1 MLADSPARRRSGRE
15 GRAHDAV
22 IGRGGDDA
30 APLGPAA
37 PGGARR
43 RDPRAGPDGDRPL
56 ARRVRGRRP
65 RVDADGP
72 GRRRRAAG
80 AGAAERAGLADAAG
94 RDHRPAPRRGGAA
107 GGRRLA
113 DRPGRRRPAAA
124 RGPGPAGRVRGAA
137 SGRVGSVQVAAPG
150 RAPHGP
156 ARLPTLGRVGA
167 RRRAAE
173 GADVEIAVQRIGG
186 PVVVLRPRGR
196 LTAGDAPE
204 LRAVVADLVEQGRT
218 KLVVDLEETTF
229 LDSSGLG
236 ALVAGLRATRTAGGD
251 LTIARPTGQVLDVL
265 TLTTMI
271 RVLPPHE
278 TVADAFAALT

>member
-1 MLADSPARRRSGRE
+1 
-15 GRAHDAV
+15 V
-22 IGRGGDDA
+22 
-30 APLGPAA
+30 
-37 PGGARR
+37 
-43 RDPRAGPDGDRPL
+43 
-56 ARRVRGRRP
+56 
-65 RVDADGP
+65 
-72 GRRRRAAG
+72 
-80 AGAAERAGLADAAG
+80 
-94 RDHRPAPRRGGAA
+94 RRG
-107 GGRRLA
+107 
-113 DRPGRRRPAAA
+113 
-124 RGPGPAGRVRGAA
+124 
-137 SGRVGSVQVAAPG
+137 
-150 RAPHGP
+150 
-156 ARLPTLGRVGA
+156 
-167 RRRAAE
+167 AAE

-236 ALVAGLRATRTAGGD
+236 ALIAGLRATRTAGGD

-278 TVADAFAALT
+278 TVADAFAALA

>member
-1 MLADSPARRRSGRE
+1 MLPDSPVRRRARRE

-37 PGGARR
+37 PGSARR
-43 RDPRAGPDGDRPL
+43 HDARAGPDRPGPL
-56 ARRVRGRRP
+56 TRPVRGRRP
-65 RVDADGP
+65 RLDPDRPGRHRGPALPGAAQRARLAHAARGDHRAAP
-72 GRRRRAAG
+72 GRRR
-80 AGAAERAGLADAAG
+80 
-94 RDHRPAPRRGGAA
+94 AP

-113 DRPGRRRPAAA
+113 DGPGRGRPAAA
-124 RGPGPAGRVRGAA
+124 RGAGPPRGVTSPGPRARV
-137 SGRVGSVQVAAPG
+137 VAPG
-150 RAPHGP
+150 RGRR
-156 ARLPTLGRVGA
+156 ARPRVPRVGATGGA
-167 RRRAAE
+167 RRRGAAE

-236 ALVAGLRATRTAGGD
+236 ALIAGLRATRTAGGD

-278 TVADAFAALT
+278 TVADAFAALA